1 MADSALSLWSDG
13 SFGSIASQGSFMS
26 IASVG
31 SAFEESGKT
40 LADNAAYKDATG
52 ALGST
57 PIAMFVDGPSA
68 LNLATAL
75 MPAGDEGFEEAKP
88 YLQKIEYLALGSEAS
103 DDLATAKLIVG
114 LK

>member
-1 MADSALSLWSDG
+1 
-13 SFGSIASQGSFMS
+13 
-26 IASVG
+26 
-31 SAFEESGKT
+31 
-40 LADNAAYKDATG
+40 
-52 ALGST
+52 
-57 PIAMFVDGPSA
+57 MFVDGPSA